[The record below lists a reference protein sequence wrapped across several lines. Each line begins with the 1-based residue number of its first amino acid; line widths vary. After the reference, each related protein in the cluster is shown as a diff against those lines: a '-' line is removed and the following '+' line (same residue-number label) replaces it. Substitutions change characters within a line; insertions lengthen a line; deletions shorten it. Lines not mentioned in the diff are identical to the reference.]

1 MKSLFKVLLSRIPV
15 KNRLIWT
22 QIGGQLPSWGP
33 QRQPVDRK
41 DIEFRVIKTIS
52 MHHKIDP
59 NLVIH

>member
-1 MKSLFKVLLSRIPV
+1 MSLKVLLSRFPV

-22 QIGGQLPSWGP
+22 QIARQLPSWGP
-33 QRQPVDRK
+33 PRQPVDRK

-52 MHHKIDP
+52 MHDKIDP